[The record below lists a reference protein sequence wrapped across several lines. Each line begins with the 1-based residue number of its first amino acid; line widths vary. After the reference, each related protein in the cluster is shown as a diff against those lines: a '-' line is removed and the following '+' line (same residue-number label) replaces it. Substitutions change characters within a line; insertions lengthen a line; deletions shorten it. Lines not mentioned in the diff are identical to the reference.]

1 MHFNYYHFFFF
12 DKFIYFSVKKYFLFL
27 FFIPLFSFSQ
37 TNFEKAEKLFNEGK
51 YALAKPLFEIELKD
65 SPNHI
70 KTIEHLGDIS
80 IHLNNL
86 DKAISYYRM
95 LIKLKPNEAS
105 FYYKYGGALGLKSQA
120 GGKWVAIRLIGD
132 MKDAFEKAIS
142 LKSNHLEARW
152 ELIEYY
158 LQVPGLFGGSE
169 RKAQNYAN
177 QLMTLSPVDGYLARG
192 KIDEYFERF
201 KSAEKNYL
209 KAIQIG
215 GSKTTYD
222 RLTAL
227 YKVKLIQPDKA
238 IKVFVEYQEKIKS

>member
-1 MHFNYYHFFFF
+1 M
-12 DKFIYFSVKKYFLFL
+12 KKACLFVFL
-27 FFIPLFSFSQ
+27 IPLFSFSQ
-37 TNFEKAEKLFNEGK
+37 TNFEKAEKLFNQEK
-51 YALAKPLFEIELKD
+51 YALAKPLFENELKD
-65 SPNHI
+65 SPNHL

-95 LIKLKPNEAS
+95 LIKLKPNDAN

-132 MKDAFEKAIS
+132 MRDSFEKALS
-142 LKSNHLEARW
+142 LKPNHLEARW
-152 ELIEYY
+152 ALIEYY

-169 RKAQNYAN
+169 KKAQNYAN
-177 QLMTLSPVDGYLARG
+177 QLMLLSPVDGYLARG

-215 GSKTTYD
+215 GIKTTYD

-227 YKVKLIQPDKA
+227 YKVKLLQSEKA
-238 IKVFVEYQEKIKS
+238 IKVIDEHQEKIKS

>member
-1 MHFNYYHFFFF
+1 M
-12 DKFIYFSVKKYFLFL
+12 KKYYLIL
-27 FFIPLFSFSQ
+27 LLIPLFSFSQ
-37 TNFEKAEKLFNEGK
+37 TNFEKAVKLFNQEK
-51 YALAKPLFEIELKD
+51 YALAKPLFENELKD
-65 SPNHI
+65 SPNHVKI
-70 KTIEHLGDIS
+70 IEHLGDIS

-95 LIKLKPNEAS
+95 LIKLKPDEAN

-132 MKDAFEKAIS
+132 MKDSFEKAIS

-152 ELIEYY
+152 ALIEYY

-169 RKAQNYAN
+169 KKAQNYAN
-177 QLMTLSPVDGYLARG
+177 QLMKFSPVDGYLARG
-192 KIDEYFERF
+192 KIDEYFERY
-201 KSAEKNYL
+201 KSAEINYL

-215 GSKTTYD
+215 GPKTTYD

-227 YKVKLIQPDKA
+227 YKVKLLQPEKA
-238 IKVFVEYQEKIKS
+238 IKVIEGYQEKIKS

>member
-1 MHFNYYHFFFF
+1 MKIFCLL
-12 DKFIYFSVKKYFLFL
+12 LFL
-27 FFIPLFSFSQ
+27 IPLFSFSQ
-37 TNFEKAEKLFNEGK
+37 TNFEKAEKLFNQEK
-51 YALAKPLFEIELKD
+51 YALAKPLFENEPKD
-65 SPNHI
+65 SPNHL
-70 KTIEHLGDIS
+70 KTIERLGDIS
-80 IHLNNL
+80 VHLNNL
-86 DKAISYYRM
+86 DKAISYYQM
-95 LIKLKPNEAS
+95 LLKLKPNEAI

-142 LKSNHLEARW
+142 LKPNHLEARW
-152 ELIEYY
+152 AMIEYY

-169 RKAQNYAN
+169 KKAQNYAN
-177 QLMTLSPVDGYLARG
+177 QLMIFSPVDCYLARG
-192 KIDEYFERF
+192 RIDEYFERF

-227 YKVKLIQPDKA
+227 YKVKLLQPDKA
-238 IKVFVEYQEKIKS
+238 IKAIEEYQEKIKS

>member
-1 MHFNYYHFFFF
+1 M
-12 DKFIYFSVKKYFLFL
+12 KKYCLVLFL
-27 FFIPLFSFSQ
+27 IPLLSFSQ
-37 TNFEKAEKLFNEGK
+37 TNFEKAEKLFYQEK
-51 YALAKPLFEIELKD
+51 YALAKPLFENELKD
-65 SPNHI
+65 SPNHL
-70 KTIEHLGDIS
+70 KSIEHLGDIS
-80 IHLNNL
+80 VQLNNL
-86 DKAISYYRM
+86 DKAIYYYQM
-95 LIKLKPNEAS
+95 LMKLKPNEAN

-152 ELIEYY
+152 ALIEYY

-169 RKAQNYAN
+169 KKAQIYAN
-177 QLMTLSPVDGYLARG
+177 QLMTFSSVDGYLARG

-209 KAIQIG
+209 KAIQISG
-215 GSKTTYD
+215 FKTTYD

-227 YKVKLIQPDKA
+227 NKVKLLQSVKA
-238 IKVFVEYQEKIKS
+238 IKILDEYQEKIKS

>member
-1 MHFNYYHFFFF
+1 M
-12 DKFIYFSVKKYFLFL
+12 KKYYLIL
-27 FFIPLFSFSQ
+27 LLIPLFSFSQ
-37 TNFEKAEKLFNEGK
+37 TNFEKAVKLFNQEK
-51 YALAKPLFEIELKD
+51 YALAKPLFENELKD
-65 SPNHI
+65 SPYHVKI
-70 KTIEHLGDIS
+70 IEHLGDIS

-95 LIKLKPNEAS
+95 LIKLKPDEAN

-132 MKDAFEKAIS
+132 MKDSFEKAIS

-152 ELIEYY
+152 ALIEYY

-169 RKAQNYAN
+169 KKAQNYAN
-177 QLMTLSPVDGYLARG
+177 QLMKFSPVDGYLARG
-192 KIDEYFERF
+192 KIDEYFERY
-201 KSAEKNYL
+201 KSAEINYL

-215 GSKTTYD
+215 GPKTTYD

-227 YKVKLIQPDKA
+227 YKVKLLQSEKA
-238 IKVFVEYQEKIKS
+238 IKVIEGYQEKIKS

>member
-1 MHFNYYHFFFF
+1 M
-12 DKFIYFSVKKYFLFL
+12 KKYYLIL
-27 FFIPLFSFSQ
+27 LLIPLFSFSQ
-37 TNFEKAEKLFNEGK
+37 TNFEKAVKLFNQEK
-51 YALAKPLFEIELKD
+51 YALAKPLFENELKD
-65 SPNHI
+65 SPNHVKI
-70 KTIEHLGDIS
+70 IEHLGDIS

-86 DKAISYYRM
+86 EKAISYYRI
-95 LIKLKPNEAS
+95 LIKLKPDEAN

-132 MKDAFEKAIS
+132 MKDSFEKAIS

-152 ELIEYY
+152 ALIEYY

-169 RKAQNYAN
+169 KKAQNYAN
-177 QLMTLSPVDGYLARG
+177 QLMKFSPVDGYLARG
-192 KIDEYFERF
+192 KIDEYYERY
-201 KSAEKNYL
+201 KSAEINYL

-227 YKVKLIQPDKA
+227 YKVKLLQSEKA
-238 IKVFVEYQEKIKS
+238 IKVIEGYQEKIKS

>member
-1 MHFNYYHFFFF
+1 M
-12 DKFIYFSVKKYFLFL
+12 LFL
-27 FFIPLFSFSQ
+27 IPIFSFSQ
-37 TNFEKAEKLFNEGK
+37 TNFEKAEKLFHQEK
-51 YALAKPLFEIELKD
+51 YALAKPLFENELKD
-65 SPNHI
+65 SPNHL

-95 LIKLKPNEAS
+95 LIKLQPNEAN

-132 MKDAFEKAIS
+132 MKSSFEKAIS
-142 LKSNHLEARW
+142 LKPNHLEARW
-152 ELIEYY
+152 AMIEYY

-169 RKAQNYAN
+169 KKAQNYAN
-177 QLMTLSPVDGYLARG
+177 QLMALSTVDGYLARG

-215 GSKTTYD
+215 GFKTTYD

-227 YKVKLIQPDKA
+227 FKVKLLQPDKA
-238 IKVFVEYQEKIKS
+238 IKVLEEYQEKIKS

>member
-1 MHFNYYHFFFF
+1 M
-12 DKFIYFSVKKYFLFL
+12 KKYYLIL
-27 FFIPLFSFSQ
+27 LLIPLFSFSQ
-37 TNFEKAEKLFNEGK
+37 TNFEKAVKLFNQEK
-51 YALAKPLFEIELKD
+51 YALAKPLFENELKD
-65 SPNHI
+65 SPNHVKI
-70 KTIEHLGDIS
+70 IEHLGDIS

-86 DKAISYYRM
+86 EKAISYYRM
-95 LIKLKPNEAS
+95 LIKLKPDEAN

-132 MKDAFEKAIS
+132 MKDSFEKAIS

-152 ELIEYY
+152 ALIEYY

-169 RKAQNYAN
+169 KKAQNYAN
-177 QLMTLSPVDGYLARG
+177 QLMKFSPVDGYLARG
-192 KIDEYFERF
+192 KIDEYYERY
-201 KSAEKNYL
+201 KSAEINYL

-227 YKVKLIQPDKA
+227 YKVKLLQSEKA
-238 IKVFVEYQEKIKS
+238 IKVIEGYQEKIKS

>member
-1 MHFNYYHFFFF
+1 M
-12 DKFIYFSVKKYFLFL
+12 KKYCLFIFL
-27 FFIPLFSFSQ
+27 IPLFSFSQ
-37 TNFEKAEKLFNEGK
+37 SNFEKAEKLFNQEK
-51 YALAKPLFEIELKD
+51 YALAKPLFENELKD

-80 IHLNNL
+80 VHLNNL

-95 LIKLKPNEAS
+95 LIKLQPNEAN

-132 MKDAFEKAIS
+132 MKSSFEKAIS
-142 LKSNHLEARW
+142 LKPNHLEARW
-152 ELIEYY
+152 AMIEYY

-169 RKAQNYAN
+169 KKAQNYAN
-177 QLMTLSPVDGYLARG
+177 QLMALSTVDGYLARG

-215 GSKTTYD
+215 GFKTTYD

-227 YKVKLIQPDKA
+227 FKVKLLQPDKA
-238 IKVFVEYQEKIKS
+238 IKVLEEYQEKIKS